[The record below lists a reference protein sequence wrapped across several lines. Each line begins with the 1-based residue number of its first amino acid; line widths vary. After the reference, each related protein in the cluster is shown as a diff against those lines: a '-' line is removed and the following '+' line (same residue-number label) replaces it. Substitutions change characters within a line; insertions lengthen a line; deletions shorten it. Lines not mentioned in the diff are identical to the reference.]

1 MILCK
6 ACFVPNRILCGLE
19 DQTMGGCYRVALAGL
34 LCMSMCTVHSKSSA
48 GEFPFLFEFMDDF
61 CKPACRQRDPFEE
74 RIETER
80 HDFTQSATTVGRHMM
95 QVETGYSYF
104 YKKTSEETESSHTFP
119 EMLLRVGITED
130 IEFRLRWNHAWKFIE
145 EEEDLIG
152 SEDLRYSV
160 KLQLT
165 RQEEPSWIPTAAIE
179 IRGSAPTGSTFS
191 TGDAEFS
198 CDTIYQWQLAE
209 GFTFA
214 GSTGFGTNGF
224 GEFGLLP
231 DPDFNDYYNV
241 WSQSAVVGLEL
252 TELNTVYFEWYG
264 IFSDGLEE
272 EFATSIL
279 NVGLDHYVND
289 NFVLDV
295 RVGLGTNEDSDD
307 FFSGIG
313 GGFRF

>member
-1 MILCK
+1 MNGRCRLTFAALVC
-6 ACFVPNRILCGLE
+6 ASLLGTE
-19 DQTMGGCYRVALAGL
+19 SVA
-34 LCMSMCTVHSKSSA
+34 TA
-48 GEFPFLFEFMDDF
+48 GESGFFLEFMDDF

-95 QVETGYSYF
+95 QVESGYSFF
-104 YKKTSEETESSHTFP
+104 YRETSDETESSHTFP

-130 IEFRLRWNHAWKFIE
+130 IEVRLRWNHAWKFIDE
-145 EEEDLIG
+145 EENLIG

-165 RQEEPSWIPTAAIE
+165 RQEESSWIPTSAIE

-198 CDTIYQWQLAE
+198 FDTIYQWELVE
-209 GFTFA
+209 GLTVA

-231 DPDFNDYYNV
+231 DPDFADYYNV
-241 WSQSAVVGLEL
+241 WSQSAVVGKEL
-252 TELNTVYFEWYG
+252 GDLNTIYFEWYG
-264 IFSDGLEE
+264 IFSDGLEDD
-272 EFATSIL
+272 FATSIL
-279 NVGLDHYVND
+279 NIGVDHYITD
-289 NFVLDV
+289 NFVVDV
-295 RVGLGTNEDSDD
+295 RFGCGLNEDSDD